1 MFIGMSWCVNA
12 SEENSQLSTSL
23 AMLSTGAS
31 GLVLSRNVKLRW
43 EVGEEPQDKVIGD
56 SFPVD

>member
-12 SEENSQLSTSL
+12 SEENLQLSTSL
-23 AMLSTGAS
+23 ATLSTGAS

-43 EVGEEPQDKVIGD
+43 EVGEEPEDKVIGD
-56 SFPVD
+56 SFTVD

>member
-12 SEENSQLSTSL
+12 SEENLQLSTSL
-23 AMLSTGAS
+23 ATLSTGAS
-31 GLVLSRNVKLRW
+31 GLVLSRNVKLRR

>member
-12 SEENSQLSTSL
+12 SEENLQLSTSL
-23 AMLSTGAS
+23 ATLSTGAS
-31 GLVLSRNVKLRW
+31 GLVLSRNVKLRR
-43 EVGEEPQDKVIGD
+43 EVGEEPEDKVIGD

>member
-1 MFIGMSWCVNA
+1 MSWCVNA

-31 GLVLSRNVKLRW
+31 GLVLSRNVKLRR

>member
-12 SEENSQLSTSL
+12 SEENLQLSTSL
-23 AMLSTGAS
+23 ATLSTGAS
-31 GLVLSRNVKLRW
+31 GLVLSRNVKLRR
-43 EVGEEPQDKVIGD
+43 EVGEEPQDKVLGD